1 MKKRHQKQRNV
12 IIVLAA
18 MMLVA
23 AITAG
28 SVFAY
33 LRAQTDAVKN
43 DFGVAGEADPTV
55 EESVNDPLTVKKDVT
70 VKVPETGYAVYVR
83 AVIVVTWK
91 NSENGDVLGQAP
103 VAGTDYV
110 IDLNTTGWFEEGG
123 YYYCTNYVKSGDNS
137 PILINSVSLAPNV
150 TAPSGFGLNV
160 EIITQTIQAAGTT
173 DVSNG
178 SEIPAVTDAWGITVN
193 SDGTLK
199 KTT

>member
-1 MKKRHQKQRNV
+1 MKKRHQKRRNV
-12 IIVLAA
+12 LLVLAV
-18 MMLVA
+18 MMLVS

-33 LRAQTDAVKN
+33 LNTIGGSVEN
-43 DFGVAGEADPTV
+43 SFGIEDETDPTV
-55 EESVNDPLTVKKDVT
+55 EESFDETVKKDVT
-70 VKVPETGYAVYVR
+70 VNVGDPGYAVYVR
-83 AVIVVTWK
+83 AAIVVTWK
-91 NSENGDVLGQAP
+91 NGENGDVLGQAP

-110 IDLNTTGWFEEGG
+110 IDLNTTDWFEEGG

-150 TAPSGFGLNV
+150 SPPTGYGLNV

-173 DVSNG
+173 DSGDV
-178 SEIPAVTDAWGITVN
+178 PAVTDAWGISVN
-193 SDGTLK
+193 PDGTLK